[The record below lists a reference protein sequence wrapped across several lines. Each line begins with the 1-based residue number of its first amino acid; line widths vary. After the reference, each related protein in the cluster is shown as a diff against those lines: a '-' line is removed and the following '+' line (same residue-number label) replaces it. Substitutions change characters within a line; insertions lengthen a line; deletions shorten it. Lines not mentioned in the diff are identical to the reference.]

1 MWEGLEQEPGELSG
15 LLQQVAQ
22 GQEIPEERVGPGPED
37 RGGEVTAKVQG
48 SSRRPYSLDVGK
60 RAVSEG
66 RKGPIARECVGK
78 V

>member
-1 MWEGLEQEPGELSG
+1 MGEGLEQEPGELSG

-22 GQEIPEERVGPGPED
+22 GQEIPEDLR
-37 RGGEVTAKVQG
+37 GEVRAKVQR

-60 RAVSEG
+60 RSMSEG
-66 RKGPIARECVGK
+66 REGSIAREFAGK